1 MGEHKICVGAGRSD
15 SCHAGSEQRLDSIL
29 GSNHISNEEQLKA
42 HVGTWKGQLVQK
54 LTRHEKIAINR
65 FDSKMHRTICC
76 WPRRCVLLVERLAV
90 SQGLWKKHPRFKGFY
105 PNPWQ
110 MDGLRTASHDY
121 WVNGEAGE
129 RRRDRTGNNTK
140 PTVVRSAVSLQQ
152 KRESKTRSCPCH
164 LSPLDIG
171 IQRPSTFCCPGYFI
185 HYHLHAGAQLKQKET
200 QGSILDRARPSHN

>member
-29 GSNHISNEEQLKA
+29 GSNHKSNEEQLKA

-121 WVNGEAGE
+121 WVNGKAGE

-164 LSPLDIG
+164 LSPL
-171 IQRPSTFCCPGYFI
+171 RHWNSTPLNLLLPWLLYSLPPSCRSTIKTKRDPGK
-185 HYHLHAGAQLKQKET
+185 HTG
-200 QGSILDRARPSHN
+200 